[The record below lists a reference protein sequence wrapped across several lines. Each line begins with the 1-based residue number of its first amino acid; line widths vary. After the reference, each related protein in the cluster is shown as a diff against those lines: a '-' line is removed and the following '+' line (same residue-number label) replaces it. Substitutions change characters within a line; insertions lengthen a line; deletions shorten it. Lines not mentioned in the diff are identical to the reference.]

1 MPLLVLALVA
11 TVVLPGLLD
20 GGVVEPQ
27 PVVPTL
33 LVAWVPCLLIAAA
46 AFLAEWLAERGLERG
61 RGGALHVLRMRL
73 VTLQWLAVACQ
84 MVAVVGFGWLDLVR
98 DWVGNVPVVDEA
110 VALVPPLAAI
120 TACWWATSP
129 MESLLRGHPRTEPLG
144 WRRRGAIVLGQ
155 VRNQLALIGAPALL
169 ALGVSEAV
177 ELVVARLGPEG
188 GLLALLATPTAILLL
203 VVVAPTLMVR
213 VLDTTSLEPGPLRRD
228 LEQILAD
235 NRVRLR
241 DIRVW
246 RTGGTLFNGAVMGML
261 APVRYLLLT
270 DAVLASIPS
279 EGLRAIVAHEVGHI
293 RRRHLPWL
301 VLVMAGTI
309 GLCSLLAEPPAR
321 WIAAQIEPEFPPD
334 PTFDRLAAAV
344 GAPILAA
351 EETRSEDRRAWAEI
365 AAGVLVITSTILAF
379 GWVSRRFE
387 RQADAFSAQYLSV
400 VGATAVA
407 GGGPRP
413 TSPEQAVVT
422 PAAVLAMCRALGQVA
437 DLNGVSPTAPSW
449 RHGSIQ
455 WRQRHLVALV
465 SQPILRLPIDRQV
478 ALIKWTGTVALVIV
492 MSVEFVRRT
501 AA

>member
-20 GGVVEPQ
+20 GGVVESR

-33 LVAWVPCLLIAAA
+33 LAAWVPCVLIAAA

-61 RGGALHVLRMRL
+61 RGGAIHVLRMRL
-73 VTLQWLAVACQ
+73 IMLQWLAVACQ
-84 MVAVVGFGWLDLVR
+84 AVAVAGFGWLDLVR
-98 DWVGNVPVVDEA
+98 DWVGNVPIVDEA
-110 VALVPPLAAI
+110 VALLPPLAAI

-144 WRRRGAIVLGQ
+144 WRRRGSIVLGQ

-177 ELVVARLGPEG
+177 EMGVARWAPEG
-188 GLLALLATPTAILLL
+188 GLPAVLATPAAILLL
-203 VVVAPTLMVR
+203 VVLAPTLMVR
-213 VLDTTSLEPGPLRRD
+213 VLDTTSLEPGPLRRE

-235 NRVRLR
+235 NGVRLR

-246 RTGGTLFNGAVMGML
+246 RTGGTLFNGAVMGMV

-270 DAVLASIPS
+270 DAVLASVPR

-301 VLVMAGTI
+301 VLVMTGTV
-309 GLCSLLAEPPAR
+309 GMCGLLAEPPAR
-321 WIAAQIEPEFPPD
+321 WIAGQIEPEFPPD
-334 PTFDRLAAAV
+334 PGFDRLAAALGESV
-344 GAPILAA
+344 VAV
-351 EETRSEDRRAWAEI
+351 EEARTEDRRAWAEI
-365 AAGVLVITSTILAF
+365 TAGVLVIGATILAF

-413 TSPEQAVVT
+413 ASPEQAVVT

-478 ALIKWTGTVALVIV
+478 ALIKWSAMLMLAIV
-492 MSVEFVRRT
+492 VGVEFVRLT